1 MLYIYASFLFL
12 IRFPLF
18 SSISYKKNCFNP
30 SYFISDAIFIP
41 LVDKFKK
48 VYLTSRLSQSARHTS
63 YLSVDKIFYP
73 SRRLVRKLYICTHVY
88 VKAPCMFK
96 FTQYVLFPIWFSF
109 FSPINLENI
118 FQPHL
123 FKRHPSRFMSIRHF
137 LYPKRSLPFS
147 SISLKN
153 YIPPHVYF
161 NAPVMFYIY
170 PSFFVS
176 DSIFTLFVDELTKL
190 YMNPNLSQSAHHVL

>member
-1 MLYIYASFLFL
+1 
-12 IRFPLF
+12 
-18 SSISYKKNCFNP
+18 
-30 SYFISDAIFIP
+30 
-41 LVDKFKK
+41 
-48 VYLTSRLSQSARHTS
+48 
-63 YLSVDKIFYP
+63 
-73 SRRLVRKLYICTHVY
+73 
-88 VKAPCMFK
+88 MFK

-109 FSPINLENI
+109 FSPITLENI

-190 YMNPNLSQSAHHVL
+190 YMNPHLSQSARHILYLPITFFSRCNFSSYRRLGKQKYVLTHVDLKKPVMFYIYTSCLISDTIFILLAD

>member
-63 YLSVDKIFYP
+63 FLSVDKIFILLVDQSGNYIFALTSMSKRPACLSLPNMFYFRYDSPSSRRLIQKIYFNRIYLKGTRHVLCLSVIFYIQSDLYP
-73 SRRLVRKLYICTHVY
+73 SRQLV
-88 VKAPCMFK
+88 
-96 FTQYVLFPIWFSF
+96 
-109 FSPINLENI
+109 
-118 FQPHL
+118 
-123 FKRHPSRFMSIRHF
+123 
-137 LYPKRSLPFS
+137 
-147 SISLKN
+147 
-153 YIPPHVYF
+153 
-161 NAPVMFYIY
+161 
-170 PSFFVS
+170 
-176 DSIFTLFVDELTKL
+176 
-190 YMNPNLSQSAHHVL
+190 